1 MTHDDSSRMRRA
13 SVLLGLLLALAVAS
27 GCASGW
33 PALNPAQRA
42 VGASPRGVVVFVPG
56 ITGSELRDRESGR
69 ILWGDFR
76 SFFVPRDD
84 GYSLAMPIGGAED
97 RLEAGGP
104 MLRVGSLP
112 LLRREVYLPI
122 VRAFER
128 EGYRRGDDLVLF
140 GYDFRRESVENARLL
155 ARRIDSIP
163 ASKDGSARE
172 VHLVCQSNATYL
184 CRWAVRYGDVSLDEA
199 ERGNRRQPSRVR
211 VASVTLL
218 ATANGGGIRILREMD
233 RGRIY
238 MRVVGRRFRP
248 EMFFTYASLYQDLP
262 AGRSDLFVDENGR
275 SLDID
280 LFDARSWKTYGW
292 SIFGRDAGRR
302 AARNP
307 EIFGDEAQRLALLQG
322 WLDEAK
328 RLHALLYSDAAPWPE
343 ATRLV
348 SIQGKGHPT
357 MSRAVV
363 MRDGPGWKTLFL
375 GDPELEGRAGLADLL
390 SEPGDI
396 HASLTSQRWLT
407 PSELRG
413 LGDATHYAEGDH
425 LTIAHDEEALR
436 VMVEVA
442 RGAN

>member
-1 MTHDDSSRMRRA
+1 MTRRATGSRRA
-13 SVLLGLLLALAVAS
+13 SVLFASIVALLVAS
-27 GCASGW
+27 GCASGGSSL
-33 PALNPAQRA
+33 PPQTSVAAA
-42 VGASPRGVVVFVPG
+42 PRGVVVFVPG

-69 ILWGDFR
+69 VLWGDFR
-76 SFFVPRDD
+76 SFFFPRDD
-84 GYSLAMPIGGAED
+84 GYRLAMPIGGAED

-140 GYDFRRESVENARLL
+140 GYDFRQESVENARLL
-155 ARRIDSIP
+155 VRRIDSIA

-184 CRWAVRYGDVSLDEA
+184 CRWAVRYGDVSIDEA
-199 ERGNRRQPSRVR
+199 ERGSRKQPSRVR
-211 VASVTLL
+211 VASVTFL
-218 ATANGGGIRILREMD
+218 ATANGGGIRILREIN

-238 MRVVGRRFRP
+238 MSVVGRRFRP

-275 SLDID
+275 PLDID

-292 SIFGRDAGRR
+292 SIFGRDAERR

-307 EIFGDEAQRLALLQG
+307 EIFGDESRRLALLQG
-322 WLDEAK
+322 WLDDAR

-348 SIQGKGHPT
+348 SIQGRSHPT

-363 MRDGPGWKTLFL
+363 MRDGSGWKTLFL
-375 GDPELEGRAGLADLL
+375 GDPELEGRAALEGLL

-396 HASLTSQRWLT
+396 HASLTSQQWLT
-407 PSELRG
+407 PSELRA

-425 LTIAHDEEALR
+425 LTVAHDAEALR
-436 VMVEVA
+436 VMVESA
-442 RGAN
+442 R

>member
-1 MTHDDSSRMRRA
+1 MGRA
-13 SVLLGLLLALAVAS
+13 TGLLVALLALAVAS
-27 GCASGW
+27 GCASVE
-33 PALNPAQRA
+33 PSPLPSDAA
-42 VGASPRGVVVFVPG
+42 GASSRGVVVFVPG

-69 ILWGDFR
+69 VLWGDLR
-76 SFFVPRDD
+76 SFFLPRDD
-84 GYSLAMPIGGAED
+84 GYGLAVPIGGAAD

-112 LLRREVYLPI
+112 LLRRDVYLPI

-128 EGYRRGDDLVLF
+128 EGFRRGDDLVLF
-140 GYDFRRESVENARLL
+140 GYDFRRDSVANARLL
-155 ARRIDSIP
+155 ARRIDAVATSG
-163 ASKDGSARE
+163 AGADGSARD

-184 CRWAVRYGDVSLDEA
+184 CRWAVRYGDVSMEEA
-199 ERGNRRQPSRVR
+199 EQGIRRQPSRVR

-218 ATANGGGIRILREMD
+218 ATANGGGIRILREID

-238 MRVVGRRFRP
+238 MSVVGRRFRP

-262 AGRSDLFVDENGR
+262 AGRSDLFIDENGR
-275 SLDID
+275 PLDID

-322 WLDEAK
+322 WLDDAK
-328 RLHALLYSDAAPWPE
+328 RLHALLYNDAAPWPE

-348 SIQGKGHPT
+348 SIQGKSHPT

-363 MRDGPGWKTLFL
+363 MRDGSGWKTLFL
-375 GDPELEGRAGLADLL
+375 GDRELEGRAGLAGLL

-396 HASLTSQRWLT
+396 HASLTSQQWLT
-407 PSELRG
+407 PSELRA

-425 LTIAHDEEALR
+425 LTVAHEEEALR
-436 VMVEVA
+436 VMVE
-442 RGAN
+442 GAK